1 MSVTVAIRF
10 RCVPLRTLR
19 SASTAAAAA
28 PAEAASSTSQ
38 SVVAHKATGS
48 MAIKER
54 PWGPASVRVGMLG
67 VKCGMTRGWDALG
80 KQLPLTVVKVSFSYF
95 PFHLFFRTF

>member
-1 MSVTVAIRF
+1 MSVTLAIRF

-38 SVVAHKATGS
+38 PVAVAHKATGS

-80 KQLPLTVVKVSFSYF
+80 KQLPLTVVKVSVLFNFSCRIDF
-95 PFHLFFRTF
+95 